1 MNERARPPGG
11 EAAAE
16 GCRWAAQRAVTFL
29 RERTGIG
36 SWAISRLDGGY
47 AVILEVEPP
56 LGDATLQV
64 GDRLPW
70 SDTLA
75 SRMVVTGAP
84 RAVADVTCEPAYCDA
99 PVLGRIHV
107 RAYIG
112 SPVHRPDGG
121 IYGSLS
127 GWSPTVGDPGL
138 AGHLPLVDAFADLLG
153 GVLEA
158 EERAERAEVDASVDA
173 VTGAASRRAWER
185 TLDVEE
191 RRCRRYEHQASVL
204 LADLD
209 HLKEVNDRQGH
220 AAGDELLRAAA
231 RAIVSAART
240 GDVVARLG
248 GDEFGILAIESDE
261 RAAAA
266 LASRVRV
273 ALDRAGVRAAVGLAS
288 RPIEGTLWDTWEAAD
303 RAMYVSKAERA
314 GGRGSG

>member
-1 MNERARPPGG
+1 MDERARPRGG
-11 EAAAE
+11 EAAAQ
-16 GCRWAAQRAVTFL
+16 GGRSAAQRAVAFL
-29 RERTGIG
+29 RERTGMD
-36 SWAISRLDGGY
+36 SWAISRLDGEE

-56 LGDATLQV
+56 PGDAALQV

-70 SDTLA
+70 SDTLV
-75 SRMVVTGAP
+75 SRMIAGAP
-84 RAVADVTCEPAYCDA
+84 RAVVDIEREPVYADA
-99 PVLGRIHV
+99 PILERVSV

-112 SPVHRPDGG
+112 APVHRPDGEM
-121 IYGSLS
+121 YGGLS
-127 GWSPTVGDPGL
+127 GWSARVGRPGL
-138 AGHLPLVDAFADLLG
+138 ADHLPLVDAFADLLG

-191 RRCRRYEHQASVL
+191 RRCRRYDHQASVL

-209 HLKEVNDRQGH
+209 HLKEVNDREGH
-220 AAGDELLRAAA
+220 AAGDKLLRAAA

-261 RAAAA
+261 RAASA

-288 RPIEGTLWDTWEAAD
+288 RPIEGTLWETWEAAD

-314 GGRGSG
+314 GGRGGA